1 MNSLTGLRR
10 APHLTN
16 CPGGF
21 VPPCKVFAERG
32 SYHVKKFWDEVNE
45 VAFAAQQRLG
55 RLQVPEMPHFDSPE
69 STSWFLDQLGGA
81 KRYLEYGTGG
91 STYQAAR
98 VGVDFIAVDTDP
110 YFLDA
115 VRTKI
120 QDAGLAKPGQVFR
133 HADIGRTGT
142 WGRPRG
148 KINDARRQS
157 FHRASDPPPECV
169 EGLLPDLVLI
179 DGRFR
184 VACAFKV
191 FNMLNAQTGWTVV
204 VDDYTQRPQYREIED
219 YADVKLVGRMAVI
232 QSARPVPS
240 NVISHWETDF
250 N

>member
-1 MNSLTGLRR
+1 
-10 APHLTN
+10 
-16 CPGGF
+16 
-21 VPPCKVFAERG
+21 
-32 SYHVKKFWDEVNE
+32 VKKFWEEVHE

-55 RLQVPEMPHFDSPE
+55 RLQVPELPHFDDPQ
-69 STSWFLDQLGGA
+69 TTKWFLDQLAGA

-115 VRTKI
+115 VRAKI
-120 QDAGLAKPGQVFR
+120 QGAGLGRPGQVFR

-148 KINDARRQS
+148 RVNDARRRS
-157 FHRASDPPPECV
+157 FRHASDPPPECG
-169 EGLLPDLVLI
+169 EGRLPDFVLI

-191 FNMLNAQTGWTVV
+191 FNMLRARTGWTVV
-204 VDDYTQRPQYREIED
+204 VDDYTDRPQYREIED
-219 YADVKLVGRMAVI
+219 YAEVELVGRMAVI
-232 QSARPVPS
+232 QSVREVPGS
-240 NVISHWETDF
+240 VVTRWETDF